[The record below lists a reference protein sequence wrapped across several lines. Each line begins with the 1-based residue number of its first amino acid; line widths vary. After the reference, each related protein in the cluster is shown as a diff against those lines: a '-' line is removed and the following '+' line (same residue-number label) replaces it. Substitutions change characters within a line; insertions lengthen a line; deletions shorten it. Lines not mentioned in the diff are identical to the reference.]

1 MGRHLIRAFVN
12 TTIIV
17 VAIGVALAIF
27 ILGRGAAEPS
37 PFSVSDG
44 RLLNDAL
51 ALLWTRGGNGAVL
64 EVEFGQGVIVS
75 ATKQL
80 EVPRRVLV
88 EISLTTSETA
98 SVGSER
104 TRSGGATVACST
116 VPVTATQLE
125 RLVSECRLAIEKIAD
140 QSGVAG
146 RERTARMKG
155 VLFVNAPRLT
165 AYSD

>member
-1 MGRHLIRAFVN
+1 
-12 TTIIV
+12 
-17 VAIGVALAIF
+17 VATVGVALALF
-27 ILGRGAAEPS
+27 ILAQGASEPS

-51 ALLWTRGGNGAVL
+51 ALLWKRGRTGAVL

-88 EISLTTSETA
+88 EISLTTSETVNPEDA
-98 SVGSER
+98 PAR
-104 TRSGGATVACST
+104 AGGATVACST
-116 VPVTATQLE
+116 VPVTSAQLE
-125 RLVSECRLAIEKIAD
+125 RLVSECRIAIERIAD

-146 RERTARMKG
+146 RDRTARMKG
-155 VLFVNAPRLT
+155 ILFVNAPRLT